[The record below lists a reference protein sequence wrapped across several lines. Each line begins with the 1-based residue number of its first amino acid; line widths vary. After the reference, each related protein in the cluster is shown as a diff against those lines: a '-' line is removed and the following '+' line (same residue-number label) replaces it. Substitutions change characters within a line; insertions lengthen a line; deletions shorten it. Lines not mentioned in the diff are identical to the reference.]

1 MGARGGLVTAP
12 TRPTRG
18 SLHGLR
24 AALAVDDTS
33 PMRMQTRWWLALCL
47 GSTLA
52 VPVLAVPVLAGC
64 EASEP
69 AIAPTDPWPAG
80 LARPANAAEASSL
93 RASGAVWTDRQVRQ
107 LYLERVAEIGPRDEQ
122 SKADGVPLET
132 RARAAYQAR
141 HDARMTARAMMQDA
155 AAVEAL
161 RARDREKYGTPDGP
175 TFEYL
180 QERAGQK
187 GLTGDAVFQSII
199 DSAQQTDAATNRSLG
214 L

>member
-1 MGARGGLVTAP
+1 MRLLAR
-12 TRPTRG
+12 
-18 SLHGLR
+18 
-24 AALAVDDTS
+24 
-33 PMRMQTRWWLALCL
+33 RWWLALSL
-47 GSTLA
+47 VASGPAWL
-52 VPVLAVPVLAGC
+52 GC
-64 EASEP
+64 EATEP
-69 AIAPTDPWPAG
+69 AVTPTDPWPAG
-80 LARPANAAEASSL
+80 LAKPADAAEATAL
-93 RASGAVWTDRQVRQ
+93 RARGTVWTDRQVRQ

-122 SKADGVPLET
+122 QRAAGESIEA

-141 HDARMTARAMMQDA
+141 HDARITARAMMQDE

-180 QERAGQK
+180 RDRAAQK
-187 GLTGDAVFQSII
+187 GLEGDAIFQSII